1 MASSLAGK
9 VFTITGG
16 ASGMGAATAKLLAQ
30 RSAAAV
36 CIADRQV
43 SLLEPIRNE
52 INKTNPDTKVTAT
65 EVDVSSSYGVARW
78 LDQVVAA
85 FGHLDGCANVAGVA
99 QPVGAR
105 GRPTIL
111 EETDEAWKKTLA
123 VNLDGIM
130 YCTREQVRTMVQL
143 PKAPR
148 AIVNVSSLASY
159 IHTPDAYA
167 YSASKRACA
176 SFSTSVAK
184 DVHEFGIRVNT
195 VSPGMSINAEPDMQ
209 GCNWLTHGV
218 GATLTPMM
226 RQFFSDDSRDGSLEG
241 LGMDLLQ
248 PLDIAKAIVY
258 LLSEDSA
265 KITGA
270 NLPVGL
276 GIP

>member
-1 MASSLAGK
+1 MASNLAGK
-9 VFTITGG
+9 IFTVTGG

-43 SLLEPIRNE
+43 SLFEPIRKE
-52 INKTNPDTKVTAT
+52 LSEVNPSTKVMAT
-65 EVDVSSSYGVARW
+65 ELDVSSSYSVARW
-78 LDQVVAA
+78 LDQVVAV
-85 FGHLDGCANVAGVA
+85 FGRLDGCANVAGVA

-105 GRPTIL
+105 DSPTIL
-111 EETDEAWKKTLA
+111 GESDETWKKTMG

-148 AIVNVSSLASY
+148 TIVNVSSLASY

-184 DVHEFGIRVNT
+184 DVHGFDIRVNT
-195 VSPGMSINAEPDMQ
+195 VSPGKPHQREDRRETVHPTHNRTRGYFDPYDESILFGRCQ
-209 GCNWLTHGV
+209 RW
-218 GATLTPMM
+218 
-226 RQFFSDDSRDGSLEG
+226 
-241 LGMDLLQ
+241 
-248 PLDIAKAIVY
+248 IAGRAWNGFAAAFRHRKGY
-258 LLSEDSA
+258 CLSVD
-265 KITGA
+265 
-270 NLPVGL
+270 
-276 GIP
+276 